1 MAFLHTT
8 SVIRWYV
15 NVYIDIDIWTKLQLI
30 LNFILDNY

>member
-1 MAFLHTT
+1 MAFIHTT

-15 NVYIDIDIWTKLQLI
+15 NVDIDIWTKLQLI